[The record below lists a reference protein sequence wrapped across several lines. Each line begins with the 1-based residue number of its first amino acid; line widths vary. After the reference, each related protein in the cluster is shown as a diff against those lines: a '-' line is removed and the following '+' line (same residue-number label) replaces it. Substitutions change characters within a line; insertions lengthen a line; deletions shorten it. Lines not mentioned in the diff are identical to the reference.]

1 MSQKLY
7 LLGAHGEVYE
17 DDEVKI
23 SDLKDLTIEDR
34 RQGQLGVTYVF
45 TRCPP
50 TCIPPL
56 LLPTPALSAP
66 PPLPLPSKCHQL

>member
-7 LLGAHGEVYE
+7 LLGAHGEVYG
-17 DDEVKI
+17 DNEVKI

-34 RQGQLGVTYVF
+34 RQGQLGVTHVF

-66 PPLPLPSKCHQL
+66 PPLPLPSK